1 MALTKI
7 DDRGLKT
14 PIDLLDNEKIRFGTG
29 NDLEI
34 YHDGTDSFIKDTGT
48 GALKLPTN
56 DFVVGN
62 AAANETQ
69 IRATENL
76 AVQLY
81 YDNSKKFETGSGGIS
96 VTGGINLTTNLSLLD
111 DGIAKFGTGDDLQIY
126 HDGSNSYLTNST
138 GALILQTDNLQIKN
152 AAGNESLIRATADG
166 DVELYYDNSKKFE
179 TFSGGI
185 SVTGNVNADGFHVGD
200 TEKYVCGD
208 GNDLEI
214 KHAGDENYIWGVA
227 NQNLTIGTNATSRFV
242 FQNDGHLRPTTDS
255 TYDIGTDATRVRK
268 VYADSVV
275 QTADTGFKYV
285 VSTQGDTNIP
295 HNTYTTIQSDY
306 GWVLPEAGTYLLSS
320 SMRVRQWGVT
330 GLIQCRLYDTTNS
343 SVITSPDS
351 TRMMWEDQNG
361 DTRNVQ
367 ITLTWIH
374 TCSGAVTINQQFN
387 TTNNSNNTSIQNDTN
402 GRNYAYWQRI
412 G

>member
-1 MALTKI
+1 WETNIKS
-7 DDRGLKT
+7 
-14 PIDLLDNEKIRFGTG
+14 TG
-29 NDLEI
+29 NGAVEL
-34 YHDGTDSFIKDTGT
+34 YHDNVKTFETISNGILVVGPEGGGAEIKLYADEGDDASDKWLHIVGTDGVYKIQ
-48 GALKLPTN
+48 N
-56 DFVVGN
+56 I
-62 AAANETQ
+62 ANG
-69 IRATENL
+69 
-76 AVQLY
+76 
-81 YDNSKKFETGSGGIS
+81 SSFETNIECNG
-96 VTGGINLTTNLSLLD
+96 
-111 DGIAKFGTGDDLQIY
+111 DG
-126 HDGSNSYLTNST
+126 N
-138 GALILQTDNLQIKN
+138 
-152 AAGNESLIRATADG
+152 
-166 DVELYYDNSKKFE
+166 VELYYDNSLKLA

-214 KHAGDENYIWGVA
+214 KHASGDNYIWGTTNCA
-227 NQNLTIGTNATSRFV
+227 IAIGTNATSRWV
-242 FQNDGHLRPTTDS
+242 FNHTGELRPSADS
-255 TYDIGTDATRVRK
+255 TYDLGTDSNRVRK

-343 SVITSPDS
+343 SVISSPDS

-361 DTRNVQ
+361 ATRNLQ

-387 TTNNSNNTSIQNDTN
+387 TTNNSNNTSIQNDNN